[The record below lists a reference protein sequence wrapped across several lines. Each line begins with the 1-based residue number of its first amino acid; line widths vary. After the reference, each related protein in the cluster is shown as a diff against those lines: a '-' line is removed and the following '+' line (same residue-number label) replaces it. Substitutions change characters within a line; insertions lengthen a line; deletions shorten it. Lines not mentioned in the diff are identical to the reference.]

1 VVLPLVGLDPKSEW
15 AEEIK
20 ARIAEVPGVELVIG
34 TGSTRAERLQRGI
47 DASRGRVILCHHP
60 RSLVSKE
67 GIEWLRDHA
76 DEVTWGGFTHV
87 FDVRH
92 PLLLYTSWYSN
103 RVRPRHGV
111 IYLDHCIFFQR
122 ELLTRP
128 IPNVAIFEDT
138 LLSYILRESGPPTIL
153 PFASI
158 TSAVRF
164 VRNGVLKQL
173 FLNQVLKIK
182 FLLGGDNQ
190 KMNETYEK
198 GLHLNDPLD
207 DAKNAERQVAHS
219 RTLLCSVLLT
229 FALLLVAGVTC
240 PCWSFRVG
248 SLIP

>member
-1 VVLPLVGLDPKSEW
+1 LVGLDPKSEW
-15 AEEIK
+15 AADIK

-60 RSLVSKE
+60 RSLVTKE

-103 RVRPRHGV
+103 TIRPRNGV
-111 IYLDHCIFFQR
+111 VYLDHCIFFRR

-128 IPNVAIFEDT
+128 IPSVAIFEDT

-153 PFASI
+153 PFPST

-164 VRNGVLKQL
+164 VRNGVVKQL
-173 FLNQVLKIK
+173 FLNQLLKIR
-182 FLLGGDNQ
+182 FLLGADNQ
-190 KMNETYEK
+190 KMNDTYEK

-207 DAKNAERQVAHS
+207 SAK
-219 RTLLCSVLLT
+219 TLRHHVTRSQWLRVC
-229 FALLLVAGVTC
+229 LLLVAIVMVAVVC
-240 PCWSFRVG
+240 RRLP
-248 SLIP
+248 